1 MNRFLTFVVL
11 TLVTLGL
18 IKLILVLFDLG
29 EMEWLIIC
37 LPTFILYYGTY
48 GLTIPFV
55 KSKEKE

>member
-1 MNRFLTFVVL
+1 MNRFLTFVIL
-11 TLVTLGL
+11 TIVTLAL
-18 IKLILVLFDLG
+18 VKLIYALFDLG

-37 LPTFILYYGTY
+37 IPIFILYYGTY

>member
-18 IKLILVLFDLG
+18 IKLILVLFGLG

-37 LPTFILYYGTY
+37 LPILILYYGTY

>member
-1 MNRFLTFVVL
+1 MNRFLTFVIL
-11 TLVTLGL
+11 SIVTLGL
-18 IKLILVLFDLG
+18 VKLIYVLFDLG

-37 LPTFILYYGTY
+37 IPIFILYYGTY

>member
-37 LPTFILYYGTY
+37 IPIFILYYGTY

>member
-18 IKLILVLFDLG
+18 IKLIFVLFGLG
-29 EMEWLIIC
+29 EMDWLIIC
-37 LPTFILYYGTY
+37 LPILILYYGTY

>member
-1 MNRFLTFVVL
+1 MNRFLTFVIL
-11 TLVTLGL
+11 TIVTLAL
-18 IKLILVLFDLG
+18 VKLIYVLFDLG

-37 LPTFILYYGTY
+37 IPIFILYYGTY